1 MIREM
6 NSRNI
11 TYGFRVGVSSKRN
24 NNNASLQPGTVSRN
38 SGMIVVGVNLV
49 FIRGK

>member
-1 MIREM
+1 MC
-6 NSRNI
+6 S
-11 TYGFRVGVSSKRN
+11 GFFFNRN
-24 NNNASLQPGTVSRN
+24 NNNASLKLGTVSRN